1 MGFNEAKKLLI
12 DIGRYN
18 TSNKD
23 ENIKISYNT
32 YSRRADSIMASFQL
46 ICHVHFLPE
55 SDTF

>member
-1 MGFNEAKKLLI
+1 MVGHMKIWKRAYQLDTIKKVKAKMGVNEAKKLLI

-32 YSRRADSIMASFQL
+32 
-46 ICHVHFLPE
+46 
-55 SDTF
+55 